1 MIVSARAL
9 RMLNLILS
17 QKYFPG
23 KWRIEKFI
31 ISIVKVRTGHYFHP
45 RGFWWSIEN
54 DATKKTFLVDCEN
67 TTSELISKLLKNER
81 VVFVDIGANLGW
93 YSLLVKSLN
102 PSSIVY
108 AFEPMAWVREKLH
121 QNLQRNGFSDVKIE
135 SCALGASSA
144 TRRIY
149 SYLGNDGMH
158 TLWPV
163 KEWGAEPGQ
172 EVKIEVLDSYTEQ
185 LNEKNLPI
193 LLKLDVEG
201 SELNVLQGCNNL
213 LSGGNV
219 QMIIEINETMLSAA
233 GNSVEEL
240 FEFLRS
246 FGFSGYWISPDMT
259 LVASSFENSL
269 PHRGKLPE
277 FEGTNYFFTKNKM
290 EFPHKT

>member
-1 MIVSARAL
+1 MSIPNFKL
-9 RMLNLILS
+9 RSLNWFLTR
-17 QKYFPG
+17 KNFPG

-31 ISIVKVRTGHYFHP
+31 VSVVKVRTGYYSHP
-45 RGFWWSIEN
+45 LGFLWNIEN
-54 DATKKTFLVDCEN
+54 ESTKRTFLVNCED
-67 TTSELISKLLKNER
+67 TTSKVISKLLKNDR

-121 QNLQRNGFSDVKIE
+121 QNLQKNGFSDVKIE

-185 LNEKNLPI
+185 LNEENLPI

-213 LSGGNV
+213 LSGSNV
-219 QMIIEINETMLSAA
+219 QMIIEINETTLSAA

-240 FEFLRS
+240 FEFLRL
-246 FGFSGYWISPDMT
+246 FGFSGYWISPDMA
-259 LVASSFENSL
+259 LVASSFENPL

-277 FEGTNYFFTKNKM
+277 FEGTNYFFTKNNV
-290 EFPHKT
+290 EFLHKT